1 MDRRKITLGHLS
13 AILTIFIWGT
23 TFISIK
29 VLLGL
34 FTPVEIMFFRM
45 VLAYVALLIARPQFI
60 PMCSLKEELLFAGAG
75 LCGVTLYFIFQNVAL
90 SYTLASNVGV
100 LVSVSPFITALLS
113 HFFLKDEEL
122 RVNFFIGFAISIV
135 GIILIGFNGNFILKL
150 NPLGDLLAILAAV
163 VWAFYSVLI
172 RKISALNHNT
182 ILSTRRIFF
191 YGLLF
196 MLPALGLFEF
206 RLGLERFASIT
217 NILHFLFLGVGASA
231 LCFVTWNYAL
241 SVLGAMK
248 TSVYI
253 YAIPVV
259 TVIAS
264 LIFLREPITLVALG
278 GVLLILLG
286 LFVSERRTR
295 PVEAQETA

>member
-1 MDRRKITLGHLS
+1 MSKRKTTLGHLS
-13 AILTIFIWGT
+13 AILTILIWGT

-29 VLLGL
+29 VLLGP

-45 VLAYVALLIARPQFI
+45 VLAYAALWIVRPRFI
-60 PMCSLKEELLFAGAG
+60 PVRSLKEELLFAGAG

-122 RVNFFIGFAISIV
+122 RVTFFIGFAISIA

-150 NPLGDLLAILAAV
+150 NPLGDVLAILAAV

-172 RKISALNHNT
+172 RKISALKHNT

-191 YGLLF
+191 YGLVF

-206 RLGLERFASIT
+206 RPGLERFASIT
-217 NILHFLFLGVGASA
+217 NILHFVFLGVGASA

-241 SVLGAMK
+241 GVLGAMK

-253 YAIPVV
+253 YAIPIV
-259 TVIAS
+259 TVAAS
-264 LIFLREPITLVALG
+264 LIFLHERITLVALG

-295 PVEAQETA
+295 PVETEEAA